1 MNRLAPLFAALLLI
15 AGCED
20 EDASQAPAGAQ
31 GPLVLRV
38 WDKDARAQPGAPPT
52 TLVAGRAEQRGL
64 AEAVRLSPVLIR
76 RPIEGGVVY
85 VHAGEA
91 AVGGGQGVDLPGPV
105 HLSGTWRGLPFT
117 GVAEHAALPAG
128 GRLELSGLRLAR
140 GGLLATVPQA
150 VATRERIV
158 VQGPLEV
165 SPGAPA
171 ITTALAALPPAPVT
185 PLLTPGDR

>member
-1 MNRLAPLFAALLLI
+1 MTRLAPLLAALLLT
-15 AGCED
+15 AGCQD
-20 EDASQAPAGAQ
+20 EAASQAPAGAQ

-38 WDKDARAQPGAPPT
+38 WDKDARAQPGSPPT

-64 AEAVRLSPVLIR
+64 AEAVRLSPVLVR
-76 RPIEGGVVY
+76 RPIDGGVLY

-91 AVGGGQGVDLPGPV
+91 AAGGGKGVDLPGPV

-117 GVAEHAALPAG
+117 GVAERAALPAG

-140 GGLLATVPQA
+140 GGLLATVPRA
-150 VATRERIV
+150 IANRERIV
-158 VQGPLEV
+158 VEGPLEV
-165 SPGAPA
+165 APGAPA
-171 ITTALAALPPAPVT
+171 ITTALAALPPAPAT